1 MGWLGA
7 SAALAILSF
16 DVDADA
22 PILVEGRRHAQNP
35 VAMSHQ
41 AYGPLVG
48 VPRLLDLLAEYSL
61 PATFF
66 VPGVTA
72 ERYPKT
78 VERIAAAGHEVGH
91 HGYSHRSPLHLGEAA
106 ERADLERGLAALERA
121 GVRPEGYRTPS
132 WEPSERTFDLLAEH
146 GLRYDSSLMDDD
158 RPYVLETAHGQ
169 LAELPPHWS
178 LDDWNQY
185 MYLPE
190 PRSGS
195 GTIQPPS
202 RAAALWREE
211 LDGMRRHRCLF
222 VLTMHP
228 FLSGRPGRVEA
239 LRGLVEHAL
248 DAGDVEFVSCAEA
261 ARRAFD
267 DESLRRRAL
276 RRY

>member
-1 MGWLGA
+1 
-7 SAALAILSF
+7 
-16 DVDADA
+16 
-22 PILVEGRRHAQNP
+22 
-35 VAMSHQ
+35 
-41 AYGPLVG
+41 
-48 VPRLLDLLAEYSL
+48 
-61 PATFF
+61 
-66 VPGVTA
+66 
-72 ERYPKT
+72 
-78 VERIAAAGHEVGH
+78 
-91 HGYSHRSPLHLGEAA
+91 
-106 ERADLERGLAALERA
+106 
-121 GVRPEGYRTPS
+121 
-132 WEPSERTFDLLAEH
+132 
-146 GLRYDSSLMDDD
+146 
-158 RPYVLETAHGQ
+158 
-169 LAELPPHWS
+169 
-178 LDDWNQY
+178 